1 MTILC
6 TNRKLRRLIEPG
18 HRRVLFAVTRS
29 NEPLETEHKL
39 SESSMT
45 RETNTTTEWMNQ
57 YDVPHRRLSTHQLCK
72 LFEFLPVHY

>member
-1 MTILC
+1 MYFLELYVCTKEHLRVIHIMTIMC
-6 TNRKLRRLIEPG
+6 MTRKFGRLIEPG

-45 RETNTTTEWMNQ
+45 RKTNTTM
-57 YDVPHRRLSTHQLCK
+57 SG
-72 LFEFLPVHY
+72 